1 MEQSVS
7 ITRLKSN
14 YLLVKE
20 NKMINTKFILLI
32 FLLIGLSACAQQLPS
47 ISTPTASSG
56 TDGTVSGISTPTAT
70 NGTEGDVSVTSTPFV
85 SSGIEG
91 HVTKGPTCPGPVRIG
106 ATDCQDQ
113 PFQANITILDE
124 KDNLITQFQT
134 DSVGYFKLSLNP
146 GTYIIHP
153 ESGKPLPTAAD
164 QTVVVVGGQFTQVTI
179 PYDTGM
185 R

>member
-1 MEQSVS
+1 M
-7 ITRLKSN
+7 IKTR
-14 YLLVKE
+14 
-20 NKMINTKFILLI
+20 IILLMI
-32 FLLIGLSACAQQLPS
+32 ILIGLSACAQQLP
-47 ISTPTASSG
+47 IVSTPTASSG

-70 NGTEGDVSVTSTPFV
+70 NGTEGGESATSTPIA

-113 PFQANITILDE
+113 PYQANITILDE
-124 KDNLITQFQT
+124 KDNQITQFQT

-153 ESGKPLPTAAD
+153 ESGKPLPIAAD
-164 QTVVVVGGQFTQVTI
+164 QTVFVVDGKFSQVTI
-179 PYDTGM
+179 QYDTGM

>member
-1 MEQSVS
+1 M
-7 ITRLKSN
+7 LKMR
-14 YLLVKE
+14 YTLL
-20 NKMINTKFILLI
+20 MII
-32 FLLIGLSACAQQLPS
+32 LIGLSACAQQLP
-47 ISTPTASSG
+47 IVSTPTISG
-56 TDGTVSGISTPTAT
+56 STDIPETA
-70 NGTEGDVSVTSTPFV
+70 TSTPFA

-106 ATDCQDQ
+106 ATECQDQ

-134 DSVGYFKLSLNP
+134 DSVGYFKLTLDP

-164 QTVVVVGGQFTQVTI
+164 QTVVVLGDQFTQVTI
-179 PYDTGM
+179 LYDTGM